1 MTAPFRFDAQAAL
14 ARIEAAHLSQP
25 SQPSQPDCGP
35 ASGEGAGS
43 ERLAAFHSIQG
54 DSDSGTHGRALPP
67 PLPRP
72 LHLSQALTRDEC
84 LAYEER
90 AAIMEYDAG
99 LSRPDAERAAY
110 ADILAQRSVPLTGT
124 PKQP

>member
-25 SQPSQPDCGP
+25 SQPDCGP

-43 ERLAAFHSIQG
+43 ERLTAFHSIQG

-72 LHLSQALTRDEC
+72 LHLSQSLTCDER

-99 LSRPDAERAAY
+99 LSRPDAERVAY
-110 ADILAQRSVPLTGT
+110 ADILAQSSGPFTGT
-124 PKQP
+124 PKAP